1 MFPRITKLK
10 ERYCKSKKGFTLVEV
25 LASLFVL
32 VIVFTGVL
40 SAVAFSRQ
48 MVFTNNNKEK
58 ASDEAQLIADEI
70 VSVTK
75 GCVDLTAA
83 LTDVADY
90 FAPDPSDP
98 TATARAEEK
107 AKVEDFGYT
116 GTGNH
121 CQYVIEGV
129 GFSSTDTDIDVTT
142 TVSGSTVSAVE
153 TKQQGFK
160 ITVRVYYSRINGDG
174 GYECVEITAFS
185 PTVSIS

>member
-70 VSVTK
+70 ISVTS
-75 GCVDLTAA
+75 GCVDITAA
-83 LTDVADY
+83 CTDVADY

-98 TATARAEEK
+98 TAVARAEDK
-107 AKVEDFGYT
+107 TGASFGYSGAAT
-116 GTGNH
+116 ESY
-121 CQYVIEGV
+121 CQYMIEEV
-129 GFSSTDTDIDVTT
+129 GFSDTDTEAST
-142 TVSGSTVSAVE
+142 TVSGSTVSAIE

-160 ITVRVYYSRINGDG
+160 ITVRVYYSRINGGG

-185 PTVSIS
+185 PAVNIS